1 MQIVKTHSHLN
12 GLEFLEARQPRLLAE
27 LRKVIADVDAEAC
40 RTKESL
46 EKRKLGRTLF
56 SPKALNAA
64 IHKGFSACPGAW
76 ESVRTDYWVCED
88 ADTNRRIIDLPLG
101 DQQQLIVSAGFEPIR
116 SFNQTDFV
124 KDRVAVEVQFG
135 KYAFVAYDLFVKH
148 LAFYVAGKIDVG
160 IEILPMKALQS
171 EMSSGPSCY
180 EKELHN
186 LMRGGRGVPA
196 VPLVV
201 FGVAP

>member
-1 MQIVKTHSHLN
+1 MEIVKTYSHLN
-12 GLEFLEARQPRLLAE
+12 GLEFLEARQPLLLKE

-46 EKRKLGRTLF
+46 EKTKLGRTLY
-56 SPKALNAA
+56 SPKAMNEAIETGFAA
-64 IHKGFSACPGAW
+64 CAGAW
-76 ESVRTDYWVCED
+76 QSVRTDYFVCED
-88 ADTNRRIIDLPLG
+88 ADTNRRIIDLPILE
-101 DQQQLIVSAGFEPIR
+101 QQSVIREAGFEPIR
-116 SFNQTDFV
+116 SYNQTDFV

-160 IEILPMKALQS
+160 VEILPMKSLQA

-186 LMRGGRGVPA
+186 LMRGGRGVPP
-196 VPLVV
+196 VPLVM
-201 FGVAP
+201 FGIAV